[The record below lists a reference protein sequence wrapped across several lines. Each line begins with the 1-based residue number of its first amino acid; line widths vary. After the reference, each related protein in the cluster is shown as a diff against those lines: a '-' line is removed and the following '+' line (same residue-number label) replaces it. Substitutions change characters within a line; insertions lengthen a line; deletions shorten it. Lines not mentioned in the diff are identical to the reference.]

1 MLGHAVMDLVVY
13 NGRLYAAP
21 VIVVIVGWGGFICT
35 TAGRV
40 GRWWG
45 MVWIGGFIIGCL

>member
-1 MLGHAVMDLVVY
+1 MDMVVY

-21 VIVVIVGWGGFICT
+21 VIVVIVEWGGFIC

-40 GRWWG
+40 GRWWRWFG
-45 MVWIGGFIIGCL
+45 SWSFIIGCL